1 MSEEKS
7 NKNIEITEEEKSN
20 KDIEKNEEEKLP
32 FARAEILRLMKENLS
47 EDKQIR
53 ERVKVEMNN
62 FLYSILVDVCRELD
76 KYPYTTIDYEM
87 LKECIYP
94 YTNIKQ
100 INQERMRILM
110 HLNAIKSDCDALAMD
125 VEKTLRLKDV
135 DEEDDFTPMTG
146 RI

>member
-1 MSEEKS
+1 MS
-7 NKNIEITEEEKSN
+7 EEKSN

-62 FLYSILVDVCRELD
+62 FLYGILADVCRELD

-100 INQERMRILM
+100 INKERMRILM

>member
-1 MSEEKS
+1 MSEEKLD
-7 NKNIEITEEEKSN
+7 KGLEEN
-20 KDIEKNEEEKLP
+20 QEEKLP
-32 FARAEILRLMKENLS
+32 FAKAEIIRLMKENLS
-47 EDKQIR
+47 EDRQIK

-62 FLYSILVDVCRELD
+62 FLYGILVDVCRELE
-76 KYPYTTIDYEM
+76 KYPYATIDYEM

-125 VEKTLRLKDV
+125 VEKTHRIKDTT
-135 DEEDDFTPMTG
+135 EKDDLSPLTG
-146 RI
+146 EI

>member
-1 MSEEKS
+1 MSEEKLD
-7 NKNIEITEEEKSN
+7 KGLEEN
-20 KDIEKNEEEKLP
+20 QEEKLP
-32 FARAEILRLMKENLS
+32 FAKAEIIRLMKENLS
-47 EDKQIR
+47 EDRQIK

-62 FLYSILVDVCRELD
+62 FLYGILVDVCRELE
-76 KYPYTTIDYEM
+76 KYPYATIDYEM

-110 HLNAIKSDCDALAMD
+110 HMNAIKSDCDALAMD
-125 VEKTLRLKDV
+125 VEKTLRIKDTN
-135 DEEDDFTPMTG
+135 EKDDFSPLTG

>member
-7 NKNIEITEEEKSN
+7 DKNLEEN
-20 KDIEKNEEEKLP
+20 QEEKLP
-32 FARAEILRLMKENLS
+32 FAKAEIIRLMKENLS
-47 EDKQIR
+47 PDRQIK

-62 FLYSILVDVCRELD
+62 FLYGIMVDVCRELE
-76 KYPYTTIDYEM
+76 KYPYATIDYEM
-87 LKECIYP
+87 FKECIYP

-125 VEKTLRLKDV
+125 VEKTLRIRDTS
-135 DEEDDFTPMTG
+135 EEDDFSPLTG

>member
-1 MSEEKS
+1 MSEEKLDKS
-7 NKNIEITEEEKSN
+7 LEEN
-20 KDIEKNEEEKLP
+20 QEEKLP
-32 FARAEILRLMKENLS
+32 FAKAEIIRLMKENLS
-47 EDKQIR
+47 EDRQIK

-62 FLYSILVDVCRELD
+62 FLYGILVDVCRELE
-76 KYPYTTIDYEM
+76 KYPYATIDYEM

-125 VEKTLRLKDV
+125 VEKTHRIKDTT
-135 DEEDDFTPMTG
+135 EKDDLSPLTG
-146 RI
+146 EI

>member
-1 MSEEKS
+1 MSEEKLDKGLEE
-7 NKNIEITEEEKSN
+7 NK
-20 KDIEKNEEEKLP
+20 EEKLP
-32 FARAEILRLMKENLS
+32 FAKAEIIRLMKENLS
-47 EDKQIR
+47 EDRQIK

-62 FLYSILVDVCRELD
+62 FLYGILVDVCRELE
-76 KYPYTTIDYEM
+76 KYPYATIDYEM

-125 VEKTLRLKDV
+125 VEKTLRIKDTT
-135 DEEDDFTPMTG
+135 EKDDLSPLTG
-146 RI
+146 EI

>member
-1 MSEEKS
+1 MS
-7 NKNIEITEEEKSN
+7 EEKSN

-100 INQERMRILM
+100 INKERMRILM

-135 DEEDDFTPMTG
+135 NEEDDWAPMTG
-146 RI
+146 KI

>member
-1 MSEEKS
+1 MSEEKLDKS
-7 NKNIEITEEEKSN
+7 LEEN
-20 KDIEKNEEEKLP
+20 QEEKLP
-32 FARAEILRLMKENLS
+32 FAKAEIIRLMKGNLS
-47 EDKQIR
+47 EDRQIK

-62 FLYSILVDVCRELD
+62 FLYGILVDVCRELE
-76 KYPYTTIDYEM
+76 KYPYVTIDYEM

-125 VEKTLRLKDV
+125 VEKTLRIKDTT
-135 DEEDDFTPMTG
+135 EKDDLSPLTG
-146 RI
+146 EI

>member
-1 MSEEKS
+1 MSEEKLDKS
-7 NKNIEITEEEKSN
+7 LEEN
-20 KDIEKNEEEKLP
+20 QEEKLP
-32 FARAEILRLMKENLS
+32 FAKAEIIRLMRENLS
-47 EDKQIR
+47 EDRQIK

-62 FLYSILVDVCRELD
+62 FLYGILVDVCRELE

-125 VEKTLRLKDV
+125 VEKTLRIKDTT
-135 DEEDDFTPMTG
+135 EKDDLSPLTG
-146 RI
+146 EI

>member
-1 MSEEKS
+1 MS
-7 NKNIEITEEEKSN
+7 EEKSN

-62 FLYSILVDVCRELD
+62 FLYGILVDVCRELD

-100 INQERMRILM
+100 INQERLRILM

>member
-1 MSEEKS
+1 MSEEKLDKGLEE
-7 NKNIEITEEEKSN
+7 NK
-20 KDIEKNEEEKLP
+20 EEKLP
-32 FARAEILRLMKENLS
+32 FAKAEIIRLMKENLS
-47 EDKQIR
+47 EDRQIK

-62 FLYSILVDVCRELD
+62 FLYGILVDVCRELE

-125 VEKTLRLKDV
+125 VEKTLRIKDTT
-135 DEEDDFTPMTG
+135 EKDDLSPLTG
-146 RI
+146 EI

>member
-1 MSEEKS
+1 MSEEKLD
-7 NKNIEITEEEKSN
+7 KGLEEN
-20 KDIEKNEEEKLP
+20 QEEKLP
-32 FARAEILRLMKENLS
+32 FAKAEIIRLMKENLS
-47 EDKQIR
+47 EDRQIK

-62 FLYSILVDVCRELD
+62 FLYGILVDVCRELE
-76 KYPYTTIDYEM
+76 KYPYATIDYEM

-125 VEKTLRLKDV
+125 VEKTLRIKDTN
-135 DEEDDFTPMTG
+135 EKDDFSPLTG